1 KNDIKERYS
10 GHYLLRILKESTFEE
25 IKVFRVTRK
34 RMIFLGI
41 SSMIVLIVLTGTL
54 IFFTPIRALIPGYPS
69 DEFRK
74 QLIANNMLADSLQ
87 TELQLRDQYITN
99 IKQIMTGDIHTDYT
113 DTIELN
119 QKYTS
124 LDFPTS
130 KEDSLLRMS
139 VEEIEEQPPIEMP
152 EEEGVYNLGGNLNL
166 THFFPPV
173 KGYVTN
179 SMNLSL
185 NHFGTDIVTEP
196 DMIVKSILDGVVIL
210 STWSLEFGYT
220 IYIQH
225 ENNLVS
231 VYKHNAVLFKQSGVR
246 VAAGDAI
253 AVVGN
258 TGELTSGPHLHFEL
272 WFNGTPL
279 NPEEYINF

>member
-1 KNDIKERYS
+1 
-10 GHYLLRILKESTFEE
+10 
-25 IKVFRVTRK
+25 
-34 RMIFLGI
+34 
-41 SSMIVLIVLTGTL
+41 MIVLIVLTGTL

-124 LDFPTS
+124 LEFPTS

-139 VEEIEEQPPIEMP
+139 VEEIDDQPPMEIPDEG
-152 EEEGVYNLGGNLNL
+152 GVYNLGGNLSM